1 MDKTIK
7 DIILFYAKTNY
18 EQYLKD
24 NNLTK
29 ISDDDIY
36 NVVSSLYDN
45 KKDHIR
51 TFVIDT
57 YRKLCEKNGS
67 EFPGE
72 LVIKNV
78 LFGILQKDE
87 DEYIKNKITLV
98 IKEHQ
103 NKS

>member
-36 NVVSSLYDN
+36 NVVSELYDN

-51 TFVIDT
+51 TKI
-57 YRKLCEKNGS
+57 
-67 EFPGE
+67 
-72 LVIKNV
+72 
-78 LFGILQKDE
+78 
-87 DEYIKNKITLV
+87 YI
-98 IKEHQ
+98 
-103 NKS
+103 